1 MRAACGAGRH
11 VRPDLSGAD
20 TVKERPPVKM
30 NPASPSTLTVMADD
44 AVQSSARRTGSGIQ
58 SVRLNLMFVLHGQGP
73 QAPVIHL
80 A

>member
-30 NPASPSTLTVMADD
+30 NPASLSALTVMADD
-44 AVQSSARRTGSGIQ
+44 AASPLPGARAPASCSPGYISCPSCAARARRL
-58 SVRLNLMFVLHGQGP
+58 R
-73 QAPVIHL
+73 
-80 A
+80 